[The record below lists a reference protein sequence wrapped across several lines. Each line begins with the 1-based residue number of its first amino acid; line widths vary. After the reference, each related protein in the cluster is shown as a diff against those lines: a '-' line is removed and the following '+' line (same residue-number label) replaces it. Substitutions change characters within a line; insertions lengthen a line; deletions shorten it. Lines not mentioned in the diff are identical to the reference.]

1 MPLFHNKSTGAV
13 ITVNGVVA
21 QDYSQRTDWE
31 EVNPA
36 TNEPVGDLSDLT
48 VPELKSYA
56 EESGVDL
63 SGADKKADIV
73 AAIKK
78 ETEK

>member
-1 MPLFHNKSTGAV
+1 MPLFQNKSTGAV
-13 ITVNGVVA
+13 ITANGPVA
-21 QDYSQRTDWE
+21 KDYSQRAEWE
-31 EVNPA
+31 EVTA
-36 TNEPVGDLSDLT
+36 TGQSVDNLSNLT
-48 VPELKSYA
+48 VAELKVVA
-56 EESGVDL
+56 EDNHVDL